1 MTSTASRG
9 VRARRVAPGLLLVLA
24 VLATVLTTALTT
36 ALTTVLAPAATT
48 AVAAGVAP
56 AATDEVTPGEVTVEL
71 DAVTPGVLAPG
82 GTLTVTATVANGTD
96 ETLASPDVE
105 LGFDRSATATRSA
118 LESWAT
124 AETLRGIGTRVGL
137 ERPGPLPPGAT
148 TQVTFTVPAADL
160 GLTARSDWG
169 PRGIAV
175 RVSDGGDRLAAVR
188 SFVVWA
194 PPGDVPPVRLSTVA
208 AVTGPPVD
216 PDPVAYDEALAVAT
230 GPDGRLGE
238 LLDATAGAS
247 DVGWVVDPALV
258 AAAQASSDPA
268 VTAWAE
274 RLLEAS
280 QGRTTF
286 ALRAYD
292 PDVAAYAHA
301 GLPLPDGTPLPGT
314 DPQPAAPTAPTA
326 PTAPGA
332 PGAPGA
338 ASWRTD
344 LAWPADPVPD
354 LTTTALAA
362 SSGATTVVVG
372 SDALAP
378 DRSLTYTPTGTAR
391 VSTPAGDVTALVPD
405 PVLTRV
411 VAAGGAAD
419 PVATQR
425 LLAETA
431 VVARERPAE
440 ARHVLVALPR
450 GWDPDAEA
458 FQARLAAL
466 EAAPWVD
473 VAPVGELLAAPVPG
487 DARTPLPDD
496 APAEGEI
503 PPSQLH
509 ALDRTRAEV
518 AAYATLV
525 PDPAALTRPL
535 EPDFVTPAAVAYRA
549 APEARDAA
557 VQHAAQAAQ
566 NVMDGVSIQRG
577 SPILL
582 LAEEQSLPVRVANEL
597 PQDVEVQVVLRPD
610 DPRLKAPQRPTTTVP
625 AGSEVTVPVA
635 VEAFGS
641 GNVTV
646 DVEVVSAADPSVRV
660 AEPAEFVV
668 RVRAE
673 WESVGTTVVGALLA
687 IAMVAGIW
695 RTVRRGRSPRRLP
708 GAAVDQ
714 PAAPPAGRPAD
725 APPEGRTAAPT
736 DVEERAP
743 ADAEERRT

>member
-24 VLATVLTTALTT
+24 VLATVLTT
-36 ALTTVLAPAATT
+36 VLAPAATT
-48 AVAAGVAP
+48 AVAAGVAPARVAPARVAP

-71 DAVTPGVLAPG
+71 DAVTPGVLAPD

-105 LGFDRSATATRSA
+105 LGFDRSAMATRSA

-124 AETLRGIGTRVGL
+124 AETLRGIGARVGL
-137 ERPGPLPPGAT
+137 ERPGSLPPGAT

-160 GLTARSDWG
+160 GLTTRSDWG

-314 DPQPAAPTAPTA
+314 DPQPAAPTTPT
-326 PTAPGA
+326 
-332 PGAPGA
+332 APGA

-372 SDALAP
+372 GDALAP
-378 DRSLTYTPTGTAR
+378 DSSLTYTPTGTAG

-431 VVARERPAE
+431 VIARERPAE

-466 EAAPWVD
+466 EAAAWVD
-473 VAPVGELLAAPVPG
+473 VAPVDELLAAPVPG

-496 APAEGEI
+496 TPAEGEI

-509 ALDRTRAEV
+509 ALDRTRAEL

-714 PAAPPAGRPAD
+714 PAAPPDGRPAD

-736 DVEERAP
+736 HDEERAP